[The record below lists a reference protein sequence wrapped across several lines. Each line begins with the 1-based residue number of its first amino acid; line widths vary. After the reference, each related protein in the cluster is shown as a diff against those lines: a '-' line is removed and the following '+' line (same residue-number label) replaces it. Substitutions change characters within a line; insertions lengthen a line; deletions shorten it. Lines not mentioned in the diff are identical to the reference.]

1 MTVRLLTA
9 ALAMTILSACS
20 QGQRA
25 RSTAMINALDSVSY
39 AIGADIGANL
49 KRGKMDSLNVDL
61 MAAGLQDGMDSTVQL
76 SDDQLKQVMQSYMS
90 KMEAK
95 RMAVEQAEGEE
106 NRIAGEAFLAENGK
120 RKGVVTTP
128 SGLQFEVITIGTGPK
143 PVETDQVKVHYVGT
157 LIDGVTEFDSSVR
170 RGEPAV
176 FGLGQVIRGW
186 VEGIQLMPVGSKFK
200 FFIPS
205 DLAYGPSAPPG
216 SEIKPNSTLVFDVEL
231 LEIVK

>member
-1 MTVRLLTA
+1 MTVRFLSA

-20 QGQRA
+20 QGQKA
-25 RSTAMINALDSVSY
+25 RNSTMQTALDSVSY

-49 KRGKMDSLNVDL
+49 KRGQMDSLNVDL
-61 MAAGLQDGMDSTVQL
+61 MAAGLQDGMDSTVKMDAEQL
-76 SDDQLKQVMQSYMS
+76 RTVMQSYMS
-90 KMEAK
+90 KLEAK
-95 RMAVEQAEGEE
+95 RMAAEQAEGEA
-106 NRIAGEAFLAENGK
+106 NRVAGEEFLAENGK
-120 RKGVVTTP
+120 RTGVVTTP
-128 SGLQFEVITIGTGPK
+128 SGLQYEVISMGTGPK
-143 PVETDQVKVHYVGT
+143 PTEADQVKVHYVGT
-157 LIDGVTEFDSSVR
+157 LIDGTTEFDSSVR
-170 RGEPAV
+170 RGQPAV
-176 FGLGQVIRGW
+176 FGLNQVIRGW